1 MSEDLIKLG
10 AVAAHRLL
18 PVGELTSPFQ
28 LVGAA
33 ARRIIEPDPRRRP
46 SQRTVA
52 L

>member
-10 AVAAHRLL
+10 ALAAHRLL
-18 PVGELTSPFQ
+18 AGGELTSFQ

-33 ARRIIEPDPRRRP
+33 ARRIIEPRSPTQA